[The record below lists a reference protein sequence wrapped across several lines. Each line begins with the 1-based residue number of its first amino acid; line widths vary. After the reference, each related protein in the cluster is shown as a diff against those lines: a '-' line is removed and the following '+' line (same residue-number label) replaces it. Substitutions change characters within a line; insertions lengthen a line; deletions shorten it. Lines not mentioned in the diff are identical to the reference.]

1 MRILVTGGSGFIGS
15 ELCRQLVSEGIS
27 VVNYDA
33 LTYASSP
40 DTDAPLRGYDNYS
53 FVRGDICEIGLV
65 SKTINDCQPDLV
77 MHLAAESHVDRSI
90 SGPQTFVQTNV
101 IGTTVLLQATT
112 NYWRTLFGA
121 KASSFR
127 FLHISTDEV
136 FGSLG
141 AEGLFTETTPYSP
154 RSPYSA
160 SKAASDHL
168 VNAWYHTYGLP
179 TLISNCSNN
188 YGPYQFPEKLIPL
201 MILKAL
207 AWEALPVYGD
217 GSNVRDWLYVGDHA
231 RALTLIANHGNIGET
246 YNVGGRNERTNMQV
260 VHTLCDLLDSMA
272 PHANG
277 SYRQLITF
285 VADRPG
291 HDQRYA
297 IDATKLETELNWRAE
312 ENFETG
318 MKKTVQWYLD
328 NQSWWGA
335 IQSGNYQGQ
344 RLGLISDKH

>member
-1 MRILVTGGSGFIGS
+1 
-15 ELCRQLVSEGIS
+15 
-27 VVNYDA
+27 
-33 LTYASSP
+33 
-40 DTDAPLRGYDNYS
+40 
-53 FVRGDICEIGLV
+53 
-65 SKTINDCQPDLV
+65 
-77 MHLAAESHVDRSI
+77 
-90 SGPQTFVQTNV
+90 
-101 IGTTVLLQATT
+101 
-112 NYWRTLFGA
+112 
-121 KASSFR
+121 
-127 FLHISTDEV
+127 
-136 FGSLG
+136 
-141 AEGLFTETTPYSP
+141 
-154 RSPYSA
+154 
-160 SKAASDHL
+160 
-168 VNAWYHTYGLP
+168 
-179 TLISNCSNN
+179 
-188 YGPYQFPEKLIPL
+188 